1 VTLLPWL
8 KRRTYGTVG
17 YVSRT
22 TGAAILKLG
31 QELSLGKKY
40 SSSRPAAVLADTV
53 RPTVADAGKHPGWD
67 TARAIAGRI
76 TTPLLPD
83 DYLKLANPLWSA
95 RELRGRV
102 LEVRRETVDS
112 ATLVIK
118 PGWGFSFDY
127 QPGQYI
133 GIGLLVDGRWRWRS
147 YSLTSSPIKGA
158 RIITITVKAMPEGFL
173 SSHLVGGVEPGTVV
187 RLAAPQGNFVMPDP
201 APASVLFITGG
212 SGITPVMSML
222 RTLARRDQVTD
233 IVHLHSAPTESDVM
247 FASELADLERSQD
260 GYRLRLRST
269 RTEGRLD
276 LARLDDEVPDW
287 RERQTWACGPEGML
301 NDAERVWHVH
311 GIAGQLHLERFA
323 VSKAAAHGQG
333 GTVQFARSQKTV
345 TVDGATP
352 LMDAGEDVGIQ
363 MPFGCRMGICQSC
376 VVGLL
381 DGHVRDLRTG
391 AEHEPGSRIQTCIS
405 AASGD
410 CVLDI

>member
-1 VTLLPWL
+1 MVLHWL

-17 YVSRT
+17 YVSRA
-22 TGAAILKLG
+22 TGSAILKVG

-40 SSSRPAAVLADTV
+40 SSSRPAAVLKDTV
-53 RPTVADAGKHPGWD
+53 RPTVAGAGKHRGWD
-67 TARAIAGRI
+67 TARAIAERI

-102 LEVRRETVDS
+102 LQVRRETVDS

-147 YSLTSSPIKGA
+147 YSLTSSPVTGS
-158 RIITITVKAMPEGFL
+158 RTITITVKAMPEGFL
-173 SSHLVGGVEPGTVV
+173 STHLVGGVAPGTIV

-201 APASVLFITGG
+201 APASVLFITAG

-222 RTLARRDQVTD
+222 RTLARRDQITD
-233 IVHLHSAPTESDVM
+233 VVHLHSAPTESDVM
-247 FASELADLERSQD
+247 FAAEMAKMQTGHE

-276 LARLDDEVPDW
+276 LSQLSDEVPDW

-301 NDAERVWHVH
+301 NDAERVWAAA

-323 VSKAAAHGQG
+323 VSKAAAHGRG

-352 LMDAGEDVGIQ
+352 LMDAGEEVGIQ

-391 AEHEPGSRIQTCIS
+391 AEHEPGSRVQTCIS

-410 CVLDI
+410 CVLDV

>member
-1 VTLLPWL
+1 MLLPWL

-40 SSSRPAAVLADTV
+40 SSSRPAAVLSDTA
-53 RPTVADAGKHPGWD
+53 RPTIAGAGKHRGWD
-67 TARAIAGRI
+67 TARAIAERI

-133 GIGLLVDGRWRWRS
+133 GIGVLVDGRWRWRS
-147 YSLTSSPIKGA
+147 YSLTSSPVTGS
-158 RIITITVKAMPEGFL
+158 RTITITVKAMPEGFL
-173 SSHLVGGVEPGTVV
+173 STHLVGGVAPGTIV

-201 APASVLFITGG
+201 APASVLFITAG

-222 RTLARRDQVTD
+222 RTLARRDQITD
-233 IVHLHSAPTESDVM
+233 VVHLHSAPTESDVM
-247 FASELADLERSQD
+247 FAAELARMQTGHE

-276 LARLDDEVPDW
+276 LSQLGDEVPDW

-301 NDAERVWHVH
+301 NAAERVWHAA
-311 GIAGQLHLERFA
+311 GIAEQLHLERFA
-323 VSKAAAHGQG
+323 VSKAAARGQG
-333 GTVQFARSQKTV
+333 GTVEFARSGKTV

-352 LMDAGEDVGIQ
+352 LMDAGEGVGIQ

-391 AEHEPGSRIQTCIS
+391 AEHEPGTRVQTCIS

>member
-1 VTLLPWL
+1 MFLGWLKLVLGWL
-8 KRRTYGTVG
+8 KRITYGTVG

-22 TGAAILKLG
+22 TGSAILKLG
-31 QELSLGKKY
+31 QELSLGNKY
-40 SSSRPAAVLADTV
+40 SSSRPAAVLKDTV
-53 RPTVADAGKHPGWD
+53 RPTVAGAGKHRGWD
-67 TARAIAGRI
+67 TARAIAERI

-133 GIGLLVDGRWRWRS
+133 GIGVLVDGRWRWRS
-147 YSLTSSPIKGA
+147 YSLTSSPVAGA
-158 RIITITVKAMPEGFL
+158 AGPVTSNWGGRIITITVKAMPEGFL
-173 SSHLVGGVEPGTVV
+173 STHLVGGVAPGTIV
-187 RLAAPQGNFVMPDP
+187 RLDAPQGNFVMPDP
-201 APASVLFITGG
+201 APASVLFITAG
-212 SGITPVMSML
+212 SGITPVISML

-233 IVHLHSAPTESDVM
+233 VVHLHSAPTESDVL
-247 FASELADLERSQD
+247 FATELAGMQTGHE

-269 RTEGRLD
+269 RTQGRLD
-276 LARLDDEVPDW
+276 LSRL
-287 RERQTWACGPEGML
+287 
-301 NDAERVWHVH
+301 
-311 GIAGQLHLERFA
+311 
-323 VSKAAAHGQG
+323 G
-333 GTVQFARSQKTV
+333 GTVAFARSQKTL

-352 LMDAGEDVGIQ
+352 LMDAGESVGIQ

-391 AEHEPGSRIQTCIS
+391 AEHEPGSRVQTCIS

-410 CVLDI
+410 CVLDV

>member
-1 VTLLPWL
+1 MALRWL

-40 SSSRPAAVLADTV
+40 SSSRPAAVLSDTA
-53 RPTVADAGKHPGWD
+53 RPTIAGAGKHRGWD
-67 TARAIAGRI
+67 TARAIAERI

-133 GIGLLVDGRWRWRS
+133 GIGVLVDGRWRWRS
-147 YSLTSSPIKGA
+147 YSLTSTPVTGS

-173 SSHLVGGVEPGTVV
+173 STHLVGGVAPGTIV

-201 APASVLFITGG
+201 APASVLFITAG

-233 IVHLHSAPTESDVM
+233 VVHLHSAPTESDVM
-247 FASELADLERSQD
+247 FAAEMAQMQTDYE

-269 RTEGRLD
+269 RAEGRLD
-276 LARLDDEVPDW
+276 LSQLGDEVPDW

-301 NDAERVWHVH
+301 NDAERVWHAH
-311 GIAGQLHLERFA
+311 GIVGQLHLERFA
-323 VSKAAAHGQG
+323 VSKAAARGQG

-352 LMDAGEDVGIQ
+352 LMEAGEGVGIQ

-376 VVGLL
+376 VVSLV

-391 AEHEPGSRIQTCIS
+391 AEHEPGSRVQTCIS

-410 CVLDI
+410 CVLDV

>member
-1 VTLLPWL
+1 MALRWL

-31 QELSLGKKY
+31 EELSLGKKY
-40 SSSRPAAVLADTV
+40 SSSRPAALLSDTA
-53 RPTVADAGKHPGWD
+53 RPTIAGAGKHRGWD
-67 TARAIAGRI
+67 TARAIAERI

-133 GIGLLVDGRWRWRS
+133 GIGVLVDGRWRWRS
-147 YSLTSSPIKGA
+147 YSLTSTPVTGS

-173 SSHLVGGVEPGTVV
+173 STHLVGGVAPGTIV

-201 APASVLFITGG
+201 APASVLFITAG

-222 RTLARRDQVTD
+222 RTLVRRDQITD
-233 IVHLHSAPTESDVM
+233 VVHLHSAPTESDVI
-247 FASELADLERSQD
+247 FAAELATMQATYE
-260 GYRLRLRST
+260 GYRVRLRST

-276 LARLDDEVPDW
+276 LAQLGGEVSDW

-301 NDAERVWHVH
+301 NNAERVWSAA
-311 GIAGQLHLERFA
+311 GIAERLHLERFA

-333 GTVQFARSQKTV
+333 GTVEFARSGKTV
-345 TVDGATP
+345 TADGATP
-352 LMDAGEDVGIQ
+352 LMDAGEGVGIQ

>member
-1 VTLLPWL
+1 MALHWL
-8 KRRTYGTVG
+8 KKRTYGTVG
-17 YVSRT
+17 YVSRV
-22 TGAAILKLG
+22 TGSAILKLG

-40 SSSRPAAVLADTV
+40 SSSRPAAVLMDTV
-53 RPTVADAGKHPGWD
+53 RPTVAGAGQHRGWD

-102 LEVRRETVDS
+102 IEVRRETVDS

-127 QPGQYI
+127 EPGQYI
-133 GIGLLVDGRWRWRS
+133 GIGVLMDGRWRWRS
-147 YSLTSSPIKGA
+147 YSLTSSPVTNA
-158 RIITITVKAMPEGFL
+158 RTITITVKAMPEGFL
-173 SSHLVGGVEPGTVV
+173 STHLVGGVAPGTIV

-222 RTLARRDQVTD
+222 RTLARRNQITD

-247 FASELADLERSQD
+247 FGAELAELGRAHD
-260 GYRLRLRST
+260 GYRLRLRAT

-276 LARLDDEVPDW
+276 LSRLDDEVPDW

-301 NDAERVWHVH
+301 TAAERVWHAA
-311 GIAGQLHLERFA
+311 GIADRLHQERFA
-323 VSKAAAHGQG
+323 VSKAATHGQG
-333 GTVQFARSQKTV
+333 GTVEFARTGRTL
-345 TVDGATP
+345 TVDAATP
-352 LMDAGEDVGIQ
+352 LMDAGEQVGVQ

-376 VVGLL
+376 VVTLL

-391 AEHEPGSRIQTCIS
+391 AEKEPGTRIQTCIS

-410 CVLDI
+410 CVLDV